1 MLKIQV
7 SATSK
12 KDEEAVMALINAIGY
27 ALEDDYSV
35 EIKQKGFHIE
45 DDGYYA
51 GDDTYFA
58 LAEKKIVLEKI

>member
-27 ALEDDYSV
+27 ALKVDYSV
-35 EIKQKGFHIE
+35 EIKQRGFRIE
-45 DDGYYA
+45 DNRYYA
-51 GDDTYFA
+51 GDDTYFE
-58 LAEKKIVLEKI
+58 LMNKKIILEKI